1 VRRGSIALLA
11 VLLCGAGTAVAWA
24 STSRVT
30 SEPNGDISLLV
41 SVGCGGTD
49 RDKDGDFNTCAN
61 GDTASMLHS
70 VANQTDA
77 AQTVRIDT
85 VFDGPGTE
93 LDRTSSQEVVIAA
106 NDLVNLFDELRVKK
120 DTPLGEYTLAVTA
133 SGSETASTSAAFTV
147 QSKNGK

>member
-1 VRRGSIALLA
+1 MRYGSMAVLA
-11 VLLCGAGTAVAWA
+11 VLLTAAVSAVAWA

-30 SEPNGDISLLV
+30 SEPNGDIALLV

-49 RDKDGDFNTCAN
+49 RDNDGDFNTCTN
-61 GDTASMLHS
+61 GDTASMLYS

-77 AQTVRIDT
+77 AQTVHIEG

-93 LDRTSSQEVVIAA
+93 LDRTFAQDVEIRA
-106 NDLVNLFDELRVKK
+106 NDLINVFDELRVRKH
-120 DTPLGEYTLAVTA
+120 TPLGEYTLSVEAAGT
-133 SGSETASTSAAFTV
+133 ETAATSAFFTV